1 MYRGCSIVSARPIT
15 GLYALKRN
23 SAGAVTVLFEDMPDP
38 AELSRLFYE
47 PRCRDDKLLNVNIG
61 AGVYTSGPSSFQET
75 ARVQEPK
82 APSSNLPNPEP
93 AAVLEETNT
102 GLDTRPYQVVDEDG
116 LAELSCGYSAFPGFS
131 S

>member
-1 MYRGCSIVSARPIT
+1 MSARPIT

-61 AGVYTSGPSSFQET
+61 AGVYTSGPPPFQET
-75 ARVQEPK
+75 AGAESTIVKSPQPGTRRGARGNQHWTGYTTI
-82 APSSNLPNPEP
+82 SSS
-93 AAVLEETNT
+93 
-102 GLDTRPYQVVDEDG
+102 G
-116 LAELSCGYSAFPGFS
+116 
-131 S
+131 